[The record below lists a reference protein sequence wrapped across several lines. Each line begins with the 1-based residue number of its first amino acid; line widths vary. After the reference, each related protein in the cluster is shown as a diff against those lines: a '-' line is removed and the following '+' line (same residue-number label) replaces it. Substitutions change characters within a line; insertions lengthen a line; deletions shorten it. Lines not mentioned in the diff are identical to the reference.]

1 MPLPDAARRPV
12 TSAPHAA
19 RKRSPTCTA
28 LESNLRPRRS
38 HHHRSGVLP
47 DRRVREGDRQLLRRC
62 PLARFARPL
71 RRVLGSARRQS
82 DPVRAVLPGVPR
94 DRRYQPV
101 RRRSHRPDHVPRQ
114 RAPLRRTFPRGVRA
128 AAAAGPLRHRT
139 RAGVHAGPAGDRPMA
154 GLAAVPQQQVV
165 RRAGRAVQRRC
176 RVLRVRA
183 AVHLVR
189 DRLAVRG
196 VGDRHAAHAGRPPV
210 ERWCAVH
217 LVDAH
222 RAGRHQGPPRRTAG
236 RTRGG
241 EGGRLLADP
250 LRAHQRDARVRPGRH
265 VHRGQGAAA
274 GDDAA
279 GPDRPVHGA
288 AVPVDDPYRQ
298 VAPAP
303 GRLGSVAGGG
313 DHRRADLS
321 GDRAVAGGQ
330 AEPGRARGA
339 LHRPQRRG
347 DSGSDGDR

>member
-1 MPLPDAARRPV
+1 MRRANDLPR
-12 TSAPHAA
+12 
-19 RKRSPTCTA
+19 
-28 LESNLRPRRS
+28 
-38 HHHRSGVLP
+38 
-47 DRRVREGDRQLLRRC
+47 
-62 PLARFARPL
+62 ARPWS
-71 RRVLGSARRQS
+71 RISG
-82 DPVRAVLPGVPR
+82 RAVLIIIGLVFFLIVVFGR
-94 DRRYQPV
+94 AIANFYVDALWHDSLGRSDVFWGQLGAKATLFGLFFLVFLVIAGINLFVADRT
-101 RRRSHRPDHVPRQ
+101 
-114 RAPLRRTFPRGVRA
+114 APTTFPANVHPYVERFHEVFGQR
-128 AAAAGPLRHRT
+128 LR
-139 RAGVHAGPAGDRPMA
+139 
-154 GLAAVPQQQVV
+154 
-165 RRAGRAVQRRC
+165 
-176 RVLRVRA
+176 
-183 AVHLVR
+183 LVR
-189 DRLAVRG
+189 YGTALVLAFMLALPATAQWQDWLLFRNSKSFG
-196 VGDRHAAHAGRPPV
+196 VQDEQFNVDVGFYVFELPFISFAIDWLFAALVIVTAAHAGRPPV

-279 GPDRPVHGA
+279 GPDRTVHGA

-298 VAPAP
+298 VAPAA

-330 AEPGRARGA
+330 AEPGRSAR
-339 LHRPQRRG
+339 RPTSPATSRRPGQRW
-347 DSGSDGDR
+347 GSARSPPSRSRSAG